1 TRLRVLVSAV
11 EVWLGV
17 VLVLLL
23 VAGISLRRP
32 ARWLPGAVVAAGVA
46 ILIGLA
52 ALNPDRFI
60 ADRNIDRLEAGG
72 SIDYEYL
79 ADLSADAVP
88 ALMRLPEPLRSCA
101 LHDIARD
108 LERPDEW
115 REWNLGR
122 SRARDLLAGY
132 PDASDP
138 QWTTCDALARSSS
151 TTSSR

>member
-1 TRLRVLVSAV
+1 TALDRAWIRILFGSLVALTLVIVASAMSRMWAYEQAYGFTRLRVLVSAV

-23 VAGISLRRP
+23 IAGISLRRP
-32 ARWLPGAVVAAGVA
+32 ARWLPGAVVATGVA
-46 ILIGLA
+46 MLIGLA

-108 LERPDEW
+108 LE
-115 REWNLGR
+115 
-122 SRARDLLAGY
+122 
-132 PDASDP
+132 
-138 QWTTCDALARSSS
+138 
-151 TTSSR
+151 